1 MANSSYLDRVNQVEN
16 SEEMKTIHDMYK
28 NTTDNGLRQDLRNNA
43 ERLRNNAGYMSD
55 ATGTNFTALPGDSR
69 NTENPITPEEDPT
82 KKMMD
87 ELMAAKRQR
96 TYALLDQQLASGN
109 SALDQEQS
117 TIAPTYYGKRNQAAG
132 QSDLAALNFAQRAAA
147 RGIKGNG
154 GTMPE
159 IYRNAALQGQIGALD
174 QQEASANADI
184 ARRRTGLVDAYN
196 ANKLAADADIEEQGL
211 QNYLNQMNA
220 NRQYDLA
227 LGQQTGTINGQDTLE
242 KQQFDYN
249 KSSTNPTVYA
259 QILSNKKQELEN
271 KAQEIQN
278 SYLPETLK
286 LQAQRLAQQVQAG
299 SLDYDTAL
307 AQLNK
312 IRSSGSSGSTAKYD
326 TNKNFNADDYA
337 KYIESVYYQP
347 EQIGTDANGS
357 PKYSSRL
364 VVSAQGKRDIA
375 SYLANLYQQGVD
387 ADIVNSLAA
396 KYNISLQ

>member
-1 MANSSYLDRVNQVEN
+1 MATYPSLQDRINNIEN
-16 SEEMKTIHDMYK
+16 SEEMKTIHQMYQ
-28 NTTDNGLRQDLRNNA
+28 NTTDNGLKADLRANA

-55 ATGTNFTALPGDSR
+55 ATGSNYSEVPGDTRSSIIE
-69 NTENPITPEEDPT
+69 TDPQEDPT
-82 KKMMD
+82 KKMID
-87 ELMAAKRQR
+87 EMKAAQKQAR
-96 TYALLDQQLASGN
+96 YAALDKQYQASQ
-109 SALDQEQS
+109 SALNSEQS
-117 TIAPTYYGKRNQAAG
+117 AIAPQYYNKRNQAAG

-174 QQEASANADI
+174 QQEAAANADI
-184 ARRRTGLVDAYN
+184 ERRRSGLTSSYEAD
-196 ANKLAADADIEEQGL
+196 KSAADADIEAQAM
-211 QNYLNQMNA
+211 QNYINQMNA

-227 LGQQTGTINGQDTLE
+227 LGEQTGTINGQDTLE

-249 KSSTNPTVYA
+249 KTSTNPTVYA
-259 QILSNKKQELEN
+259 QILANKKQELEN

-312 IRSSGSSGSTAKYD
+312 IRSSGSSSVKSSSSYTPTDVIDKLAQM
-326 TNKNFNADDYA
+326 KNATIETGKTGNASGLMTTYA
-337 KYIESVYYQP
+337 
-347 EQIGTDANGS
+347 
-357 PKYSSRL
+357 PKYTTDDL
-364 VVSAQGKRDIA
+364 MK
-375 SYLANLYQQGVD
+375 YLYQQGISPAD
-387 ADIVNSLAA
+387 AEGYLSQIGVSL
-396 KYNISLQ
+396 

>member
-1 MANSSYLDRVNQVEN
+1 MALSLQDRINNIEN
-16 SEEMKTIHDMYK
+16 SEEMKTIHQMYQ
-28 NTTDNGLRQDLRNNA
+28 NTTDNGLKSDLRANA

-55 ATGTNFTALPGDSR
+55 PTGSNYAELPGDTRSGITG
-69 NTENPITPEEDPT
+69 TEPTTPKPDPNQT
-82 KKMMD
+82 YLDEINKMK
-87 ELMAAKRQR
+87 EAQRQR
-96 TYALLDQQLASGN
+96 AYAALDKQYQNSV
-109 SALDQEQS
+109 SALDSEKS
-117 TIAPTYYGKRNQAAG
+117 SISPTYYNKRNQAAG
-132 QSDLAALNFAQRAAA
+132 QSDLGAYNFAQYMAA

-174 QQEASANADI
+174 QQEAAANADI
-184 ARRRTGLVDAYN
+184 ERRRSGLTSAYE
-196 ANKLAADADIEEQGL
+196 ADKSAADADIEAQGL
-211 QNYLNQMNA
+211 QNYINQMNA

-259 QILSNKKQELEN
+259 QILANKKQELEN

-278 SYLPETLK
+278 SYLPDTLK

-312 IRSSGSSGSTAKYD
+312 IRSSGSSVKSSSSYTPTDVIDKL
-326 TNKNFNADDYA
+326 TQMKNATIQTGTTGNASGLINNYA
-337 KYIESVYYQP
+337 
-347 EQIGTDANGS
+347 
-357 PKYSSRL
+357 PKYTTDDL
-364 VVSAQGKRDIA
+364 MK
-375 SYLANLYQQGVD
+375 YLYQQGISPAD
-387 ADIVNSLAA
+387 AEGYLSQLG
-396 KYNISLQ
+396 ISL